1 MWATPAARAA
11 MITQGKG
18 EGLTGVRKTTMSHT
32 PKGGYAQLERSEIT
46 EAHQGCKRYRPGGG
60 KKKNDHGDRRF
71 STQGRG
77 SKPKLNN

>member
-60 KKKNDHGDRRF
+60 KKKTIMAIDGFQH
-71 STQGRG
+71 RG
-77 SKPKLNN
+77 GEVSQN